1 MFFVIASLQVFHFF
15 RFAVCDSLICIK
27 NLSVRVDRNTLH
39 FVFFC
44 ASCSHTGVIRF
55 DVYTVLSSVC
65 LHVARYS
72 CVFNISLHEEE
83 KKQMKRSKEP
93 EITFEWSERKK
104 SQSSQNVLT
113 VYDLF
118 AFLELLFSYHNLCV
132 ASG

>member
-1 MFFVIASLQVFHFF
+1 
-15 RFAVCDSLICIK
+15 
-27 NLSVRVDRNTLH
+27 
-39 FVFFC
+39 
-44 ASCSHTGVIRF
+44 
-55 DVYTVLSSVC
+55 
-65 LHVARYS
+65 
-72 CVFNISLHEEE
+72 
-83 KKQMKRSKEP
+83 MKRSKEP